1 MAKTYTLNATSVNGG
16 GAGSWSSGYWG
27 NYYGTSVKRVG
38 MDGSSPRAT
47 NILFDASTLAT
58 LRTKTITSINL
69 TISLSNGIPNSSS
82 ERYAIGYKL
91 NSTTTTAGSGT
102 AWTRSNASS
111 TSAST
116 TTICYMRTTTSSSQT
131 SGTFTFD
138 MGTTVPVYGYVC
150 GPNSTS
156 SGYLNVSGT
165 PQLVVTTNETDYTLK
180 LSYDANNGSG
190 APSQQSQTVTTT
202 GTPSYTFTISNTSPT
217 RTGYTFLGWSTS
229 SSASTASYQPGGSIT
244 ISSNTTLYAV
254 WQQITY
260 TVSYDKGSTGT
271 GTNVTDTKYYDT
283 ALTLRGITFTRTGYT
298 QTGWSTSDG
307 GNLAYSLS
315 ASYTENANVTLYPFW
330 TINTYVVTYN
340 KGADGTGSN
349 VTATKTYGTDLT
361 LLGSTF
367 IRTGYTQTGW
377 STTDG
382 GAKDYNLSGTY
393 STDASVTLYP
403 YWTINTYTISYNKGS
418 KGTGTNTT
426 DTKTYGTNLTLLG
439 ATFTRVGY
447 YQSGWSVSDGG
458 AYTYA
463 LSATYT
469 NNASVTLYPY
479 WTAYAVTVQYKA
491 NGGSLSSEHGSAYAI
506 DGDGYITRNG
516 SRNIQTFNYGDSNT
530 LQSYNNP
537 NGINLV
543 RDGYRIEY
551 ESEWNTSADGTGTT
565 FDQEILYSA
574 SNLDPNVSSGNQ
586 TLVLYAN
593 WVTDTYTISYDA
605 NGGSGAPSPQTKTYG
620 VDLTLSATIP
630 VNGNMHFMGWAET
643 SYATQAQYQPSG
655 TFSRD
660 ENTTLYAV
668 WGISNSSVR
677 IMGSDG
683 SLHQYPL
690 YYMTN
695 NGLVNASVYYMGS
708 DGTLHPQ
715 Q

>member
-1 MAKTYTLNATSVNGG
+1 M
-16 GAGSWSSGYWG
+16 
-27 NYYGTSVKRVG
+27 
-38 MDGSSPRAT
+38 
-47 NILFDASTLAT
+47 
-58 LRTKTITSINL
+58 
-69 TISLSNGIPNSSS
+69 
-82 ERYAIGYKL
+82 
-91 NSTTTTAGSGT
+91 
-102 AWTRSNASS
+102 
-111 TSAST
+111 
-116 TTICYMRTTTSSSQT
+116 
-131 SGTFTFD
+131 
-138 MGTTVPVYGYVC
+138 
-150 GPNSTS
+150 
-156 SGYLNVSGT
+156 
-165 PQLVVTTNETDYTLK
+165 
-180 LSYDANNGSG
+180 
-190 APSQQSQTVTTT
+190 
-202 GTPSYTFTISNTSPT
+202 
-217 RTGYTFLGWSTS
+217 
-229 SSASTASYQPGGSIT
+229 
-244 ISSNTTLYAV
+244 
-254 WQQITY
+254 
-260 TVSYDKGSTGT
+260 
-271 GTNVTDTKYYDT
+271 
-283 ALTLRGITFTRTGYT
+283 RGITFTRTGYT

-307 GNLAYSLS
+307 GGQAYSLS
-315 ASYTENANVTLYPFW
+315 ASYTANANVTLYPYW
-330 TINTYVVTYN
+330 TLDTYVVTYN
-340 KGADGTGSN
+340 KGANGSGSN
-349 VTATKTYGTDLT
+349 TTATKTYGVDLT
-361 LLGSTF
+361 LLGATF

-393 STDASVTLYP
+393 SNNSSITLYP

-418 KGTGTNTT
+418 QGTGTNTT
-426 DTKTYGTNLTLLG
+426 DTKTYGTPLTLLG

-447 YQSGWSVSDGG
+447 YQSGWATSDGG
-458 AYTYA
+458 AQVYA
-463 LSATYT
+463 LSASYT
-469 NNASVTLYPY
+469 NESSATLYPV
-479 WTAYAVTVQYKA
+479 WTAYTVTVQYKA
-491 NGGSLSSEHGSAYAI
+491 NGGSLATTHGANYAI
-506 DGDGYITRNG
+506 DADGYITRSG
-516 SRNIQTFNYGDSNT
+516 SRNIQSFNYGESNT

-537 NGINLV
+537 SGINLV

-620 VDLTLSATIP
+620 VDLTLSATVPI
-630 VNGNMHFMGWAET
+630 NGNLHFMGWAET

-655 TFSRD
+655 TFSKD

-695 NGLVNASVYYMGS
+695 NGLVSASVYYMGS